1 MLFNPDPIKFDLPD
15 SDITYYPK
23 CFSEEKSQI
32 FYEKLLAETPW
43 QQDDITVFGKT
54 YPQPRLTALY
64 ANNKNSY
71 TYSNITMQP
80 HIFSPIVSEIKSI
93 A

>member
-1 MLFNPDPIKFDLPD
+1 MMLFNPDPIKFDLPD

-43 QQDDITVFGKT
+43 QQDDIN
-54 YPQPRLTALY
+54 Y
-64 ANNKNSY
+64 
-71 TYSNITMQP
+71 
-80 HIFSPIVSEIKSI
+80 
-93 A
+93 